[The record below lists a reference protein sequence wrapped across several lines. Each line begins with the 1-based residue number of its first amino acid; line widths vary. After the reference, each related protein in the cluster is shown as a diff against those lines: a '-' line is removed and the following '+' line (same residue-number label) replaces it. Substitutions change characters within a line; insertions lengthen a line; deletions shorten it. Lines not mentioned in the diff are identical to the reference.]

1 MITHAPEVGTETA
14 QAEARVRVRL
24 LGGFEVDAGGAPL
37 RFPTRKT
44 EAVFA
49 YLAFHAGTPAR
60 RDELVRLFWADRQ
73 PEQARN
79 SLRQALTAIRHAL
92 QPAGAD
98 DLLESDRVLATLRSG
113 AVEVDISAFEHAIRT
128 GGPVEYAGEL
138 LAGYDRVAPAFDAW
152 RAEQALRLRS
162 MAIAALAERVAAIDD
177 ATSVAARDLAQHLL
191 SLDPRQEAAHHLLVR
206 HYTETGQA
214 PLAAAQTA
222 LWRVGNPDRPDA
234 PAAVAEPQPAQAA
247 LSVAVL
253 PFINLSRDPDQDFF
267 AAGLAEDLVTDLS
280 KIRGLFVLS
289 RNVISARHA
298 EVGDKSALGR
308 ALGVAF
314 LVEGSVR
321 RAADRIR
328 INVQLTDVAH
338 GRHLWGERFDGD
350 LAEIFDLQDEV
361 VRRIVAALAET
372 LPIGESAPR
381 RRATSIEVY
390 DLFVRGRVL
399 LMQSLESNRIART
412 YLARAV
418 ELDPGFGEA
427 HAWLAIGLWAESVC
441 WGQPGDAN
449 GAMAFASAQR
459 AIAIDP
465 SDPVAHMILGFI
477 RLYDGAL
484 EAAEAEFQTALR
496 LNPAQ
501 ADTWA
506 VLADKRVFEG
516 RPDDA
521 LDCMAQ
527 ALRLNPHPPD
537 WYYWNLGLAYYAARR
552 YADAIETLRRDEVY
566 RLPARRIL
574 AASLAR
580 LGREEEAREEARQF
594 LAGNPGFTVQG
605 WAATQPFR
613 DAAMLMHFTEGY
625 LAAGLPS

>member
-1 MITHAPEVGTETA
+1 MKAHGRPEEATTPDTA
-14 QAEARVRVRL
+14 RIRVRL
-24 LGGFEVDAGGAPL
+24 LGGFALEARSGPL
-37 RFPTRKT
+37 RLPTRKT

-49 YLAFHAGTPAR
+49 YLAFCAGTPVR
-60 RDELVRLFWADRQ
+60 RDELVHLFWADRQ
-73 PEQARN
+73 SEQARN

-92 QPAGAD
+92 QPVAAD
-98 DLLESDRVLATLRSG
+98 DLLQSDRTLAMLRSEG
-113 AVEVDISAFEHAIRT
+113 LAVDTGEFEHAIRS
-128 GGPVEYAGEL
+128 GAPIDYGGEL
-138 LAGYDRVAPAFDAW
+138 LAGYDRTSPAFDAW

-162 MAIAALAERVAAIDD
+162 MAVAALAERTGAIED
-177 ATSVAARDLAQHLL
+177 ATTTAARDVAQRLLA
-191 SLDPRQEAAHHLLVR
+191 LDPHHEAAHRLLVR

-222 LWRVGNPDRPDA
+222 LWRVGNPGGPA
-234 PAAVAEPQPAQAA
+234 PVESAAETASPRDA

-253 PFINLSRDPDQDFF
+253 PFVNLSRDPDQDFF

-280 KIRGLFVLS
+280 KISGLFVLS
-289 RNVISARHA
+289 RNAVSARHA
-298 EVGDKSALGR
+298 DADDKGALGR
-308 ALGVAF
+308 ALGVSF
-314 LVEGSVR
+314 VVEGSVR
-321 RAADRIR
+321 RAADRLR
-328 INVQLTDVAH
+328 INVQLTDVAR

-350 LAEIFDLQDEV
+350 LADVFDLQDEV

-372 LPIGESAPR
+372 LPLGESAPR

-418 ELDPGFGEA
+418 ALDPGFGEA
-427 HAWLAIGLWAESVC
+427 HAWLAIGHWAESVC

-449 GAMAFASAQR
+449 GAMALSSARR
-459 AIAIDP
+459 AVEIDP
-465 SDPVAHMILGFI
+465 GDAVAHMILGFI

-484 EAAEAEFQTALR
+484 DEAEAEFDTALR

-501 ADTWA
+501 ADTYA
-506 VLADKRVFEG
+506 VLADKRVYEG
-516 RPDDA
+516 RPDAA
-521 LDCMAQ
+521 LDCMAK

-552 YADAIETLRRDEVY
+552 YADAVETLMRDEVY
-566 RLPARRIL
+566 RLPAKRIL

-580 LGREEEAREEARQF
+580 LGRDGEAREEARQF
-594 LAGNPGFTVQG
+594 LAGNPGFTVSG
-605 WAATQPFR
+605 WARSQPFR
-613 DAAMLMHFTEGY
+613 DGATLKHFTDGY
-625 LAAGLPS
+625 VAAGLPW